1 MTFYEKPPPTERKS
15 DGVNIGRSGRSY
27 ETIGGGLSILYFFTK
42 RFSVAFEGFYISRV
56 QKYIASARIFFP
68 S

>member
-15 DGVNIGRSGRSY
+15 DGVNIGRSGHSY
-27 ETIGGGLSILYFFTK
+27 EIVGRGLLTLYFFTK

-56 QKYIASARIFFP
+56 QNSTIVH
-68 S
+68 